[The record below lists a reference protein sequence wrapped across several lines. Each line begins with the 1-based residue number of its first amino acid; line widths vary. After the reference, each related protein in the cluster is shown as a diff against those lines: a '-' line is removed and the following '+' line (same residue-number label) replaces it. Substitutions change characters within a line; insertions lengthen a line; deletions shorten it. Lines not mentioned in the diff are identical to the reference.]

1 MDEELVLYAVML
13 VVILWLFYVA
23 LCCHFT
29 PRVRV
34 E

>member
-1 MDEELVLYAVML
+1 MDEELVLHAVML
-13 VVILWLFYVA
+13 VIILWLFCGA

-29 PRVRV
+29 VHV